1 MKRIQIGVTSLRGP
15 DGKFLP
21 SEPIYAEVHENEV
34 SCEIV
39 NGNIIVPID
48 NIKKAVNRE
57 HRMIDSGASVI
68 AKAMKKYIET
78 FKES

>member
-21 SEPIYAEVHENEV
+21 SEPIYAEVHDNE
-34 SCEIV
+34 
-39 NGNIIVPID
+39 
-48 NIKKAVNRE
+48 IKRTVNRE

>member
-1 MKRIQIGVTSLRGP
+1 MKRTQIGVTSLRGP

-21 SEPIYAEVHENEV
+21 SEPVYAEVHENEMR
-34 SCEIV
+34 
-39 NGNIIVPID
+39 
-48 NIKKAVNRE
+48 KAVICE